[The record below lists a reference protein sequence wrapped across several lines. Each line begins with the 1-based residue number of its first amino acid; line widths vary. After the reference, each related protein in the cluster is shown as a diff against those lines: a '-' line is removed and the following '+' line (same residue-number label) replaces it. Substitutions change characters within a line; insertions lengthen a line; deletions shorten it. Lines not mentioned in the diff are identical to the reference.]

1 MGQGANVHMKRI
13 LSVAAA
19 VLFSLSL
26 LGGIQGCATAEPGD
40 AQTVSFER
48 GDLTA
53 TLRGTPQKVTAAAQE
68 ALTEL
73 GFTDVSSKVT
83 QTEGTATARTA
94 KDKKVAV
101 KVDRQSSSTSR
112 VTIRVGVFGDE
123 QASRDVLSAIMSNL

>member
-26 LGGIQGCATAEPGD
+26 LGGIQGCATAELVD

-68 ALTEL
+68 ALAEL